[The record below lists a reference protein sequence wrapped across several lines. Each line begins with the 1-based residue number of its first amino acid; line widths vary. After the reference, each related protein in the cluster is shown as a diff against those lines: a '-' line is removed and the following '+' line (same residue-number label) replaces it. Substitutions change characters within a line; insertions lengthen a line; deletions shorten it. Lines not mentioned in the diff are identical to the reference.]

1 MLEADFSTARYSA
14 LIFISLAGLELP
26 LLESGVSLLI
36 KGFSLCF
43 FFHIL
48 FFFFPFQIANIL
60 DSHAATLNRKSERE
74 VFFMNT
80 QSIVQLVQR

>member
-43 FFHIL
+43 FFHVL
-48 FFFFPFQIANIL
+48 YFFPLSDCQHPGQPRCHPEPQVGA
-60 DSHAATLNRKSERE
+60 
-74 VFFMNT
+74 
-80 QSIVQLVQR
+80 